1 MANLA
6 SFIGNIFMFRLF
18 RTQILKGLIR
28 SNMSRMFHAR
38 CHAYLNISPCF
49 SIHLDP
55 SSSRFYCLP
64 ITHLISFSN
73 LPMAFCVRRFS
84 PYRYTGICWTLLW
97 ILATENL
104 TESTASNTS
113 AEARTQPK
121 IEEVGVSRNAASSS
135 KIGDN
140 GSSTDTS
147 TSEGFE
153 VIEATE
159 TTRKET
165 TSCQDK

>member
-6 SFIGNIFMFRLF
+6 SFIGNIFIFRLF
-18 RTQILKGLIR
+18 GTRILKGLIR

-38 CHAYLNISPCF
+38 CHAYLNVSPCF

-55 SSSRFYCLP
+55 SSSRFYCL

-73 LPMAFCVRRFS
+73 LPMAFCMHRFS
-84 PYRYTGICWTLLW
+84 QYRYTGICWTLLW

-113 AEARTQPK
+113 AEASTQPK

>member
-6 SFIGNIFMFRLF
+6 SFIGNIFIFRLF
-18 RTQILKGLIR
+18 GTRILKGLIR
-28 SNMSRMFHAR
+28 PSMSRMFHAR
-38 CHAYLNISPCF
+38 CHAYLNVSPCF

-55 SSSRFYCLP
+55 SSSRFYCL
-64 ITHLISFSN
+64 IIHLISFSN
-73 LPMAFCVRRFS
+73 LPMAFCMHRFS
-84 PYRYTGICWTLLW
+84 QYRYTGICWTLLW

-113 AEARTQPK
+113 AEASTQPK